1 MYSCTV
7 ALSPAVVCHSACRPC
22 VSCHRPCEGRYY
34 SVRTTSSPAS
44 QSARRPTL
52 PSPLS
57 PLRVTSIVTIS
68 SALVPPARD
77 LHAQLLQA
85 NGSSRRTRRPPRP
98 PFARPSST
106 RSPSIPPLT
115 PSRWPAMEPRTPP
128 ETARGPRPLD
138 QLTRRPP
145 PEPSL
150 HTTNARPG
158 DALLFRHS
166 VPLSPSFDGP
176 ALGRPWNA
184 ELVPMFACVGGR
196 SPHPPRPLSV
206 TAAMAVSLAL
216 SSRLLHL
223 MALAAGNMRQD
234 PARRRG
240 DDRYSRKGPPL
251 PKSSSLSGPRL
262 CSTYGPLHGRG
273 RCQLHI
279 KSRSRD
285 CATCACPLSSR
296 PPSIS
301 LPCSPASQRRCC
313 CCVVA
318 VPGRP
323 LPQQPS

>member
-1 MYSCTV
+1 M
-7 ALSPAVVCHSACRPC
+7 
-22 VSCHRPCEGRYY
+22 
-34 SVRTTSSPAS
+34 
-44 QSARRPTL
+44 
-52 PSPLS
+52 
-57 PLRVTSIVTIS
+57 
-68 SALVPPARD
+68 
-77 LHAQLLQA
+77 
-85 NGSSRRTRRPPRP
+85 
-98 PFARPSST
+98 PSSFVT
-106 RSPSIPPLT
+106 PCLSLRPLT
-115 PSRWPAMEPRTPP
+115 APRWA
-128 ETARGPRPLD
+128 ARGM
-138 QLTRRPP
+138 
-145 PEPSL
+145 PSWFQCL
-150 HTTNARPG
+150 P
-158 DALLFRHS
+158 
-166 VPLSPSFDGP
+166 V
-176 ALGRPWNA
+176 W
-184 ELVPMFACVGGR
+184 GGR